1 VRHRTL
7 KRSRCPSAI
16 FGCCDCS
23 GRVAWAPCGWP
34 INSSLSSNTPL
45 DRAGLLCEVDDAEAA
60 FADNRENLEWSD
72 GVANLGPNTRWPFTT
87 DRYCRL
93 LFIWGK
99 RGAQVSSH
107 APYPLNCCGE
117 ILPKCSKQSFN
128 PHDVFGR
135 STIGHDVCPYS
146 LERGVDYGDLG
157 AFRTANCAVNKSCFT
172 RSGSSQRGIQ

>member
-1 VRHRTL
+1 
-7 KRSRCPSAI
+7 
-16 FGCCDCS
+16 
-23 GRVAWAPCGWP
+23 
-34 INSSLSSNTPL
+34 
-45 DRAGLLCEVDDAEAA
+45 
-60 FADNRENLEWSD
+60 
-72 GVANLGPNTRWPFTT
+72 
-87 DRYCRL
+87 